1 MVDLH
6 AHTTASDGSF
16 SPSELVSLASEKN
29 LSAVGVTD
37 HDTIAGWDE
46 AFAAGE
52 ELGIEIVPGVELST
66 SSEGGRFHLL
76 GYLFDRESN
85 LTRVLEEIQYER
97 GNRNAIIFDNLKEL
111 GVPLDQ
117 RLTV

>member
-16 SPSELVSLASEKN
+16 SPTELVALALEKN

-46 AFAAGE
+46 A
-52 ELGIEIVPGVELST
+52 I
-66 SSEGGRFHLL
+66 
-76 GYLFDRESN
+76 
-85 LTRVLEEIQYER
+85 
-97 GNRNAIIFDNLKEL
+97 
-111 GVPLDQ
+111 
-117 RLTV
+117 